1 MTDPIQIVPYDPRWA
16 IEFARLRD
24 HLLEA
29 IGDLALAVE
38 HVGSTAVPGLPAK
51 PILDIDV
58 VLGSAEHVPEAI
70 ARLAEIGYRHV
81 GDLGIKGREAFDRA
95 TDTSAHHL
103 YVVVQGSEP
112 WRNHI
117 QFRDYLREH
126 PASAEAYARLKR
138 SLADEFQNDREK
150 YTNAKTKF
158 VEEVLSNAH
167 KRVKIQVDPRG

>member
-1 MTDPIQIVPYDPRWA
+1 MTDPIQIVPYDPRWP

-24 HLLEA
+24 CLLEA
-29 IGDLALAVE
+29 IGHLALTVE

-58 VLGSAEHVPEAI
+58 VVGSAEHVPEAV
-70 ARLAEIGYRHV
+70 ARLAEIGYKHV
-81 GDLGIKGREAFDRA
+81 GDLGIKGREAFEGPSGTA
-95 TDTSAHHL
+95 VHHL

-126 PASAEAYARLKR
+126 PESAEAYAKLKR
-138 SLADEFQNDREK
+138 SLADKFQNNREK
-150 YTNAKTKF
+150 YTSAKTEF
-158 VEEVLSNAH
+158 VEEVLGDVH
-167 KRVKIQVDPRG
+167 KSVKI